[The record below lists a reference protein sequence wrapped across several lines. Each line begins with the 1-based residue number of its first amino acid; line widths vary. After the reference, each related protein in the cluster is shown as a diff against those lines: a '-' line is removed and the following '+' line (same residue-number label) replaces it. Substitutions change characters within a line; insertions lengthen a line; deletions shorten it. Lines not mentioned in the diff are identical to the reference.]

1 MTELE
6 LYIFTAAGLIALS
19 ISVLWPSTNSHLK
32 KTGIPVD
39 GIVFKQGSEN
49 TNSSSFDNSF
59 GQIKDKIT
67 VRFVTH
73 TGEWITDV
81 IKQDFKIFFTGQ
93 YKNGDSIKVYY
104 NKENP
109 SDFYVD
115 TKQSELAG
123 RLVLG
128 LVGLIFLMIGLY
140 QLFVVQ

>member
-39 GIVFKQGSEN
+39 GIVFKQGFEN

-59 GQIKDKIT
+59 GQINDKIT

-81 IKQDFKIFFTGQ
+81 IKQDLKIFFTGQ
-93 YKNGDSIKVYY
+93 Y
-104 NKENP
+104 
-109 SDFYVD
+109 
-115 TKQSELAG
+115 
-123 RLVLG
+123 
-128 LVGLIFLMIGLY
+128 
-140 QLFVVQ
+140 